1 MKRIQFGAVAAAFG
15 LLASGVVSAA
25 CSPQEE
31 ASSVSTPADP
41 SQWEWVGITL
51 PIEML
56 DKHSRNNVF
65 WATDDGTGEVHSYQA
80 VYYPSMQRFDDGWV
94 VPNRDSL
101 LFLDEQLQVKSQF
114 DVGEGELNQQLNGAG
129 SVNGSAAVMAFDTSH
144 SGNPRAYNVIA
155 LNEQGV
161 YSFPEHGSLNVLRS
175 CDDGSALWLT
185 EVADDSGNLRLAR
198 MDPSGNKSEVMLET
212 PAGMQP
218 SVRAN
223 LLGCGEEAS
232 YVAFH
237 DSSYQKHVYAVAG
250 TWPEVVLKEHW
261 DIGDL
266 YPESEQGEINR
277 SSQVI
282 DGKLYAFMHEGML
295 ISLDFENH
303 EVHQSEVLLPPDTN
317 PVSATVDGENIY
329 VVTQPQGGARELR
342 VHSFSLRDPQPSD
355 GGFLLEGFFAMP
367 HSDGDNPYAVPIN
380 VYPARR

>member
-1 MKRIQFGAVAAAFG
+1 MRIQFGAVAVALG
-15 LLASGVVSAA
+15 LLASGIVSAA

-31 ASSVSTPADP
+31 ASSGSTPADP

-51 PIEML
+51 PIEVL

-94 VPNRDSL
+94 VPTRDSL

-185 EVADDSGNLRLAR
+185 EVADGSGNLRLAR

-212 PAGMQP
+212 PAGMEP

-303 EVHQSEVLLPPDTN
+303 EVYQSEVLLPPDTN

-329 VVTQPQGGARELR
+329 VVTQPRGGARELR
-342 VHSFSLRDPQPSD
+342 VHSFSLRDPRPSD
-355 GGFLLEGFFAMP
+355 GGFLLEGFFSLP
-367 HSDGDNPYAVPIN
+367 HSERGNPYAIPTS